1 MYFHSRLLSQL
12 IFSSSHYLHIFQF
25 QKNETHS
32 MRKSL
37 ISSEKKQALHMS
49 FSFNCSRLETKRKE
63 ADWCRSRLIEAR
75 NKVRL
80 RHSKYLQ
87 YITNSLTTTTSGMVH
102 FTPNTS
108 SPKHLKCSHGFYLR
122 VTENGVEGSRNE
134 NDIYSEWSS

>member
-1 MYFHSRLLSQL
+1 
-12 IFSSSHYLHIFQF
+12 
-25 QKNETHS
+25 
-32 MRKSL
+32 
-37 ISSEKKQALHMS
+37 MS

-63 ADWCRSRLIEAR
+63 ADWRRSPLIEAR